1 MFNSITGIITGKF
14 PQNIFLTCNGIEWSF
29 IVPDSS
35 LDLFPPVGQEGKVYT
50 WLYHREDTMKIFGFS
65 SSNDR
70 LLFIDLLKVDG
81 VGPKGAI
88 KIMSSISTN
97 QLVEV
102 LDSEDI
108 GRLEKIPGIGKKT
121 AQKMMLTLK
130 GTLSLDSTDNVRNAI
145 SNNAHL
151 SPWSDVV
158 QALVNMGYD
167 KRSSE
172 EVIEK
177 LAIEYS
183 LPVSESMSPETKTKI
198 TDFSS
203 KNRAGKEE
211 ILFRRAI
218 IELV

>member
-14 PQNIFLTCNGIEWSF
+14 PQNLFLTCNGIEWSF

-35 LDLFPPVGQEGKVYT
+35 LDVFSPLGQEGKVYT
-50 WLYHREDTMKIFGFS
+50 WLYHREDTMKLFGFPS
-65 SSNDR
+65 AKDR

-108 GRLEKIPGIGKKT
+108 ARLEKIPGIGKKT

-130 GTLSLDSTDNVRNAI
+130 GKLSLDSADNIKNI
-145 SNNAHL
+145 TSNNTVL
-151 SPWSDVV
+151 SPWVDVV

-177 LAIEYS
+177 LLVEYTS
-183 LPVSESMSPETKTKI
+183 PITETMTPETKTKV
-198 TDFSS
+198 TEFSN
-203 KNRAGKEE
+203 KNRAGQEE
-211 ILFRRAI
+211 ILFRQAI
-218 IELV
+218 IKLV